1 MPGKI
6 PHFVGRHDECQA
18 IINHLTDEDTRL
30 VNVCGPPGFGKTSV
44 AKKVAHHL
52 HDDMKIPVYFASLR
66 GMESKDEL
74 VSKLLSMLTDAKQG
88 PHVSSSHWLIQCL
101 QQQKNP
107 FVLILDN
114 ADDLL
119 ESDDAKRNQ
128 QVIRFIEEIL
138 ARCKTIKLLLT
149 TRESLNFLSLT
160 LQIHIEKITILD
172 RASSASLVQRL
183 LPDVPEDDCSFIVTE
198 CGQVPLA
205 MRLMCSM
212 VKEEHVSIN
221 ELQEELKSLPLVAV
235 LDNESFPDDARLKTI
250 INTSFHRLSP
260 DERKAFVSL
269 AVFPGRFRIEEAT
282 AVLDLKTELQ
292 TKKIIRSL
300 ERKSLIDCED
310 NFSYFTMHS
319 LLRSYVDEARGNDK
333 SVEAT
338 FVTAQLQFYEYY
350 ISRFELANERFLKGP
365 SNEASLIFVDER
377 QSILLSLTNGIR
389 DDKLYRKAVEVL
401 CKAELF
407 LFAVLLDEEIWFEQ
421 LYDTAVQEAQ
431 RRQNVY
437 DERQLLA
444 SKSFRHWGWFS
455 LGHET
460 WDDSLCAGCTSKA
473 DWPAK
478 LLCYY
483 GVHQMLSDSYSD
495 SEDSDSEDDEGVSPI
510 LNSFSRLS
518 SCGDEIHLMGLVYQI
533 FQDELQNGDIEIPFE
548 TAIQNWLCTR
558 VPWLQVESDLFPEI
572 QEVELMTAVKEDFLF
587 LETILKLSPDQRY
600 LEDVAFHNVAP
611 AFSRKLRLHGE
622 DLGAHLVLAN
632 YMLKECG
639 ENEEMWKRF
648 VDSEYVQFCA
658 NLGNPFLEFTDG
670 ILENGSNSLQSYN
683 GAKQLM
689 EMLSLPLESYSY
701 PPDYFFEN
709 LFDAIGNVLKANE
722 NVSERD
728 FVDLARSYDK
738 LAMLKSFFGG
748 DNSEAIKS
756 YQQGMRVREKHIG
769 DHVDTV
775 SSLTNMGCLYFKMQ
789 NETEAEKS
797 FQNALELRKRLDVY
811 DDVDTASIYSSFG
824 ENHYNLGNYDKALE
838 AHLQALKLRQ
848 KHLGAHPLTAQ
859 TIVEVGSVYLAM
871 ESYQEALEFCQRA
884 LAMRLEL
891 LGEHKDTAKIFHLLG
906 NIHFKMGDNMSAV
919 QNLEAA
925 VHMRLNERGDHEDT
939 ASSYHNLGEVQLAMG
954 NLSGALE
961 SFKEASQLRKELL
974 GEHLDT
980 AKSLSL
986 QTLVSEA
993 LSAQKADC
1001 GTP

>member
-18 IINHLTDEDTRL
+18 IITHLTDEDTRL

-44 AKKVAHHL
+44 AIKVAHHL
-52 HDDMKIPVYFASLR
+52 HEDVKIPVYFASLR

-74 VSKLLSMLTDAKQG
+74 VSKLFSMLTDAKQG

-119 ESDDAKRNQ
+119 DSDDAKRKH
-128 QVIRFIEEIL
+128 QVLRFIEEIL
-138 ARCKTIKLLLT
+138 AQCKNIKLLLT

-160 LQIHIEKITILD
+160 LQIHIEKITVLD
-172 RASSASLVQRL
+172 KASSASLVQRL
-183 LPDVPEDDCSFIVTE
+183 LPDVSEDDCSFIATE

-212 VKEEHVSIN
+212 AKEEDVSIN

-235 LDNESFPDDARLKTI
+235 LDNDSFPDDARLKTI

-260 DERKAFVSL
+260 HERKAFVSL

-282 AVLDLKTELQ
+282 AVLDLKTEIQ

-319 LLRSYVDEARGNDK
+319 LLRSYVDEERGNDK
-333 SVEAT
+333 SVEAI

-350 ISRFELANERFLKGP
+350 ISRFELANEKFLIGP
-365 SNEASLIFVDER
+365 SNEASLIFVDGR
-377 QSILLSLTNGIR
+377 QSILVSLTNGVR
-389 DDKLYRKAVEVL
+389 DDKLYRKAVDVL

-431 RRQNVY
+431 RRQNVC

-455 LGHET
+455 LGHQT
-460 WDDSLCAGCTSKA
+460 WDDSLFAGCTSKA

-483 GVHQMLSDSYSD
+483 GVHQILSFQH
-495 SEDSDSEDDEGVSPI
+495 SDSEDDGGVSSI
-510 LNSFSRLS
+510 LNSFNHLS
-518 SCGDEIHLMGLVYQI
+518 NCGDEIHLMGLVYQI
-533 FQDELQNGDIEIPFE
+533 FQLELEARDTEIPFE
-548 TAIQNWLCTR
+548 TAIRNWLWIR
-558 VPWLQVESDLFPEI
+558 LPWLQGETDLFPEK
-572 QEVELMTAVKEDFLF
+572 QEDELSLKVAKEDYLF
-587 LETILKLSPDQRY
+587 LETIWKLDPDQLY
-600 LEDVAFHNVAP
+600 LEDVAFHNVTP
-611 AFSRKLRLHGE
+611 ALSRKLRLHGE
-622 DLGAHLVLAN
+622 ELGFRLIMAN
-632 YMLKECG
+632 HMLKEFG
-639 ENEEMWKRF
+639 ENQEMWERF
-648 VDSEYVQFCA
+648 ADLKYVDFCA

-670 ILENGSNSLQSYN
+670 ILENGLNSLQSYN
-683 GAKQLM
+683 AAEQLM
-689 EMLSLPLESYSY
+689 EMFDGTLESYGDQ
-701 PPDYFFEN
+701 PDYLFKDF
-709 LFDAIGNVLKANE
+709 FDAIGKVLKANE

-738 LAMLKSFFGG
+738 LAMLKSVFGG
-748 DNSEAIKS
+748 DNLEAIES

-775 SSLTNMGCLYFKMQ
+775 SSLTNIGCLYFKMQ
-789 NETEAEKS
+789 NETDADKS

-811 DDVDTASIYSSFG
+811 DNEDTACIYSSFG
-824 ENHYNLGNYDKALE
+824 ENHCNLGNYDKALE

-859 TIVEVGSVYLAM
+859 TIFEAGCVYLEM
-871 ESYQEALEFCQRA
+871 ESFQEALEFCQRA
-884 LAMRLEL
+884 LDMRLEL
-891 LGEHKDTAKIFHLLG
+891 LGEHKDTAEIFNLLG
-906 NIHFKMGDNMSAV
+906 KIHFKMGDDMSAA
-919 QNLEAA
+919 QDLEAA
-925 VHMRLNERGDHEDT
+925 VHMRLVVLGGHEDT
-939 ASSYHNLGEVQLAMG
+939 ASSYHDLGEVQLGMG
-954 NLSGALE
+954 NLIGALE
-961 SFKEASQLRKELL
+961 SFTKASKLRQQLL

-986 QTLVSEA
+986 QTIVYEA
-993 LSAQKADC
+993 LSAQRADC
-1001 GTP
+1001 GPP

>member
-18 IINHLTDEDTRL
+18 IITHLTDEDTRL

-44 AKKVAHHL
+44 AIKVAHHL
-52 HDDMKIPVYFASLR
+52 HEDIKIPVYFASLR

-101 QQQKNP
+101 QQQRNP

-119 ESDDAKRNQ
+119 DSDDAKRKQ
-128 QVIRFIEEIL
+128 QVLSFIEEIL
-138 ARCKTIKLLLT
+138 AQCKNIKLLLT

-160 LQIHIEKITILD
+160 LQIHIEKITVLD
-172 RASSASLVQRL
+172 KASSEYLVQGL
-183 LPDVPEDDCSFIVTE
+183 LPDVSEDDCSFIVTE

-212 VKEEHVSIN
+212 AKEEDVSIN

-235 LDNESFPDDARLKTI
+235 LDDESFPDDARLKTI

-260 DERKAFVSL
+260 HERKAFVSL

-300 ERKSLIDCED
+300 ERKSLIDSVD

-319 LLRSYVDEARGNDK
+319 LLRSYVDEERGIDK
-333 SVEAT
+333 SVEAI
-338 FVTAQLQFYEYY
+338 FLTAQLQFYEYY
-350 ISRFELANERFLKGP
+350 ISRFELANEKFLKGP

-377 QSILLSLTNGIR
+377 HSILLSLTHGIR
-389 DDKLYRKAVEVL
+389 DDKLYRKAVDVL

-421 LYDTAVQEAQ
+421 LYDIAVQEAQ
-431 RRQNVY
+431 RRQNVF

-455 LGHET
+455 LGHKSWE
-460 WDDSLCAGCTSKA
+460 DSLFAGCTNKA

-483 GVHQMLSDSYSD
+483 GVHQMLSFQDFDSD
-495 SEDSDSEDDEGVSPI
+495 CDSEDDKGVSSI
-510 LNSFSRLS
+510 LNSFNHLS
-518 SCGDEIHLMGLVYQI
+518 SCGDDIHLMGLVYLM
-533 FQDELQNGDIEIPFE
+533 FKDELEDEDTEIPFQ
-548 TAIQNWLCTR
+548 TAIQNWNWTR
-558 VPWLQVESDLFPEI
+558 IPWLQVETEDEN
-572 QEVELMTAVKEDFLF
+572 EDELLKAAVKEDFLF
-587 LETILKLSPDQRY
+587 LETIMKLYPNEDYLKDI
-600 LEDVAFHNVAP
+600 AFHNVGP
-611 AFSRKLRLHGE
+611 ALSRKLQLHGE
-622 DLGAHLVLAN
+622 DLGVHLIMAN
-632 YMLKECG
+632 HMLKEFG
-639 ENEEMWKRF
+639 ENQEMWGGLLNE
-648 VDSEYVQFCA
+648 EYVHYCA

-670 ILENGSNSLQSYN
+670 ILENGFNSLQSYN
-683 GAKQLM
+683 AAKHLM
-689 EMLSLPLESYSY
+689 EMLAHGVTLEYY
-701 PPDYFFEN
+701 GNPPNDFFKD
-709 LFDAIGNVLKANE
+709 LFDAIGKVLKANE

-738 LAMLKSFFGG
+738 LAMLKSVFGG
-748 DNSEAIKS
+748 DNPEAIEL
-756 YQQGMRVREKHIG
+756 YQQGTRVREKHIG

-775 SSLTNMGCLYFKMQ
+775 SSLTNIGCLYFEMK
-789 NETEAEKS
+789 NEVEAGKS

-824 ENHYNLGNYDKALE
+824 EKHCNLGNYEKTLE
-838 AHLQALKLRQ
+838 AYLQAIKLRL

-859 TIVEVGSVYLAM
+859 STFEAGCVYLAM
-871 ESYQEALEFCQRA
+871 ESYQEALEFYQRA

-891 LGEHKDTAKIFHLLG
+891 LGEHRDTAEIFNLLG
-906 NIHFKMGDNMSAV
+906 NIHFKMGDNVSAV

-925 VHMRLNERGDHEDT
+925 VHMRLNVLGDHEDT
-939 ASSYHNLGEVQLAMG
+939 ATSYHDLGEVQLAMG

-961 SFKEASQLRKELL
+961 SFKEASQLRKQLL

-986 QTLVSEA
+986 QTLVHEA
-993 LSAQKADC
+993 LSAQRADW
-1001 GTP
+1001 GTL